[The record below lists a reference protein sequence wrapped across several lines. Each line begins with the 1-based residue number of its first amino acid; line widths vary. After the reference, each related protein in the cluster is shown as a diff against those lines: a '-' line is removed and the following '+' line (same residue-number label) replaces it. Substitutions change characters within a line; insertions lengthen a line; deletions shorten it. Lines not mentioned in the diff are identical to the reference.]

1 MFGGGHKSTKATNYL
16 FSYNSQEFVFVV
28 FVNLRQVYMVF
39 QKIGAILPKNIKRS
53 GISRQVEASIVCG
66 AVDKELIRIF
76 GEELGNQA
84 RALYYRDKTLT
95 LAVLSSV
102 LAQEIRFRE
111 GEILDFLDDK
121 FGPQVVEKIR
131 YLM

>member
-1 MFGGGHKSTKATNYL
+1 MGF
-16 FSYNSQEFVFVV
+16 ERV
-28 FVNLRQVYMVF
+28 
-39 QKIGAILPKNIKRS
+39 GAILPKNIKKS
-53 GISRQVEASIVCG
+53 GISESVRASMICE

-76 GEELGNQA
+76 GEDMGSKA
-84 RALYYRDKTLT
+84 KALYFRNKTLT

-111 GEILDFLDDK
+111 GEIISYLDNK
-121 FGPQVVEKIR
+121 FGMGVVERIR